1 MKNGPLEDVFPIE
14 HADIPGSY
22 VSSPEGNIFG
32 YIYNIYLYI
41 YIYVHLVNFWLSC
54 HGAGLF
60 QANITDLQIL
70 YDTDLENFSHLAIF
84 TRFAVLFEGET
95 KPKTSLLP
103 ACLLFSFL

>member
-1 MKNGPLEDVFPIE
+1 MYFLLNMR
-14 HADIPGSY
+14 
-22 VSSPEGNIFG
+22 IFQAAMLVHQRVTFLV
-32 YIYNIYLYI
+32 ISIIFIYI